1 VPDDGI
7 LSVDEDT
14 SKNQEFARSNQD
26 TKNLD
31 APSIAVDGEQNDSET
46 DVETEAEENTPLV
59 AVSSEHESV
68 SRSPSRK
75 RLPGRNVLA
84 KTPKRISSMWKK
96 GQKKDTF
103 VIQSEDPVEKD
114 VISTAGNTDDV
125 SHLEISDES
134 DSVHESKDIE
144 TKTTEETI
152 KSVPDDVTLSVDK
165 DTSKKHQPV
174 PESPSS
180 VIDIIL
186 GMTEMELL
194 ASASQD
200 ISSDRSN
207 RAVESGQ
214 PKPFVFGASTDDCGV
229 VTASTQEESAP
240 QTKKASETAPISP
253 PKIRSR
259 LFPFRKR
266 SNNTEVMEDTIVEE
280 SEEASE
286 KDNDIAKI
294 FEDEAAM
301 LVDKAAA
308 LLKKRSSESLSSEQ
322 AMPESTFNGM
332 VEENSNSVMDVILE
346 KNHKTATDPSPDRP
360 VADLK
365 ISVLQQSG
373 PMVSTD
379 MAKFDEGTFEE
390 TQKVI
395 DISTGPLPW
404 MQIVPD
410 EGTADHGDGE
420 LEESSID
427 QGEGEE
433 EMDEENEAK
442 ATKRK
447 KRKKYLWKRRKS
459 KSTESRVEPVVAET
473 DEKEEGLVVPKD
485 DLSDDE
491 SFAPKSTNEDNNE
504 AYTGPMPW
512 EAVANEAVE
521 AAISASEWV
530 GSALGIIDGEET
542 PDDLPNIANKDINAT
557 ERDVEK
563 PKANKGRLLHIR
575 SFGRIASSSSAAKGL
590 PSEEGIPLED
600 GIKRST
606 SRSFPRNPVEITR
619 TTGSSATQKRDN
631 RGLERIFTVRRN
643 RSKDSAPSDTSVDGS
658 MEPLLI
664 DDEEKH
670 VPAKMKRKKTK
681 IKLHR
686 KRYTNLEDDESKK
699 QVDDESP
706 ERPIVT
712 PPNCYDCSSCLKGAS
727 SS

>member
-1 VPDDGI
+1 
-7 LSVDEDT
+7 
-14 SKNQEFARSNQD
+14 
-26 TKNLD
+26 
-31 APSIAVDGEQNDSET
+31 
-46 DVETEAEENTPLV
+46 
-59 AVSSEHESV
+59 
-68 SRSPSRK
+68 
-75 RLPGRNVLA
+75 
-84 KTPKRISSMWKK
+84 
-96 GQKKDTF
+96 
-103 VIQSEDPVEKD
+103 
-114 VISTAGNTDDV
+114 
-125 SHLEISDES
+125 
-134 DSVHESKDIE
+134 
-144 TKTTEETI
+144 
-152 KSVPDDVTLSVDK
+152 
-165 DTSKKHQPV
+165 
-174 PESPSS
+174 

-200 ISSDRSN
+200 VSSDRSS

-229 VTASTQEESAP
+229 VTASTQDESAP
-240 QTKKASETAPISP
+240 ETKKASETAPISP
-253 PKIRSR
+253 PKIRSS

-266 SNNTEVMEDTIVEE
+266 SNNTKIMEDTIVEE
-280 SEEASE
+280 SEETSE
-286 KDNDIAKI
+286 KDNDGAKI
-294 FEDEAAM
+294 LEDEAAM

-308 LLKKRSSESLSSEQ
+308 LLKKRSSESLLSDQ
-322 AMPESTFNGM
+322 AISQSTLNGM

-346 KNHKTATDPSPDRP
+346 KSHKTATEPPRPDRP
-360 VADLK
+360 VADVK
-365 ISVLQQSG
+365 ISVLRQSG

-379 MAKFDEGTFEE
+379 REKFDERTFEE
-390 TQKVI
+390 TEKVI
-395 DISTGPLPW
+395 DVSTGPLPW

-410 EGTADHGDGE
+410 EGTVDHGDGE

-427 QGEGEE
+427 HGEGEAE
-433 EMDEENEAK
+433 AGEENKDK
-442 ATKRK
+442 ATKRN
-447 KRKKYLWKRRKS
+447 KRKKYLWKRRKT
-459 KSTESRVEPVVAET
+459 KPTESRVEPVVAET
-473 DEKEEGLVVPKD
+473 NEKEEGLAVPKD
-485 DLSDDE
+485 DISDDE
-491 SFAPKSTNEDNNE
+491 PFAPKSTNEDNDE

-512 EAVANEAVE
+512 EAVANEAAE

-542 PDDLPNIANKDINAT
+542 PLPNIADKDFVAT
-557 ERDVEK
+557 ERDEEK
-563 PKANKGRLLHIR
+563 PKANKGRLFHIR

-590 PSEEGIPLED
+590 PSEESIPLED

-606 SRSFPRNPVEITR
+606 SRSFPRSPVEITR

-664 DDEEKH
+664 DDEEEH
-670 VPAKMKRKKTK
+670 DAAKIKRKKTK

-699 QVDDESP
+699 QVEDESP
-706 ERPIVT
+706 ERQIVT

>member
-1 VPDDGI
+1 
-7 LSVDEDT
+7 
-14 SKNQEFARSNQD
+14 
-26 TKNLD
+26 
-31 APSIAVDGEQNDSET
+31 
-46 DVETEAEENTPLV
+46 
-59 AVSSEHESV
+59 
-68 SRSPSRK
+68 
-75 RLPGRNVLA
+75 
-84 KTPKRISSMWKK
+84 
-96 GQKKDTF
+96 
-103 VIQSEDPVEKD
+103 
-114 VISTAGNTDDV
+114 
-125 SHLEISDES
+125 
-134 DSVHESKDIE
+134 
-144 TKTTEETI
+144 
-152 KSVPDDVTLSVDK
+152 
-165 DTSKKHQPV
+165 
-174 PESPSS
+174 
-180 VIDIIL
+180 
-186 GMTEMELL
+186 
-194 ASASQD
+194 
-200 ISSDRSN
+200 
-207 RAVESGQ
+207 
-214 PKPFVFGASTDDCGV
+214 
-229 VTASTQEESAP
+229 
-240 QTKKASETAPISP
+240 
-253 PKIRSR
+253 
-259 LFPFRKR
+259 
-266 SNNTEVMEDTIVEE
+266 
-280 SEEASE
+280 
-286 KDNDIAKI
+286 
-294 FEDEAAM
+294 
-301 LVDKAAA
+301 
-308 LLKKRSSESLSSEQ
+308 
-322 AMPESTFNGM
+322 M